1 MISADCSTNG
11 SCIWPDPNSSPTVFI
26 PSSRTS
32 LTIARAAM
40 PSARARS
47 RSASRPLR
55 SPSMIR
61 RLSRSTSGSEANSAA
76 RSALAEVASTPSNS
90 SSIRDSGS

>member
-1 MISADCSTNG
+1 MISADWRTNG

-26 PSSRTS
+26 PSSRMS
-32 LTIARAAM
+32 LTIARAGV
-40 PSARARS
+40 STRARS
-47 RSASRPLR
+47 RSASRPFR